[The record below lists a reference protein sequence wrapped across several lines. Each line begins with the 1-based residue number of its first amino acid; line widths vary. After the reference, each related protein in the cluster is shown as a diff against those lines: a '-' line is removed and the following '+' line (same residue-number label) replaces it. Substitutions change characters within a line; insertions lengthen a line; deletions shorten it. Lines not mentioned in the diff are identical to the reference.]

1 MGSGLLTVIILV
13 ILSTCYTPN
22 GLSLTDFYLYGT
34 EHGDNMMTVD
44 SLPAAP
50 LLAPIDNLVILGPA
64 GITATIYQA
73 RSNGYLQIQNN
84 ADSIFLFLL
93 FASGN
98 FGETKVFGRT
108 TNDPALIKRAMGQ
121 INEAFPNTFCSTS
134 PPTQLII
141 ATWIDYLK
149 YHSNPGSN
157 FQTVI
162 VTNGHLTFGIF
173 LYVDVHITAADTG
186 IASLINGNYVESDPS
201 IFPFNTTV
209 TNAPSMMLNSNI
221 PGTYI
226 LSLTDPP
233 PDPPNCL
240 AMCKAKLPEKTCK
253 AIRNM
258 V

>member
-1 MGSGLLTVIILV
+1 MGSGLLTV

-64 GITATIYQA
+64 GITATIYQV
-73 RSNGYLQIQNN
+73 S
-84 ADSIFLFLL
+84 
-93 FASGN
+93 N